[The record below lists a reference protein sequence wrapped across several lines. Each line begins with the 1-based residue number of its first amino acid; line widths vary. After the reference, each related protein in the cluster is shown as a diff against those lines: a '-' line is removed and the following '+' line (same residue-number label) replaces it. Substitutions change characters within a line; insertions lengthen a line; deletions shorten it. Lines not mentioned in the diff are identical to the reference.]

1 MSIPALAAV
10 IIALGE
16 QSKSGPPD
24 SYANANGDQSPDAIA
39 ARNRISEILDGG
51 AGIQFQPSQVPAD
64 SYKNPESLDDI
75 YERVQA
81 MDQSAITGLHQMWE
95 GLRNKLQDSQKEF
108 APAILTAIAE
118 KWQGGAGTRAAEGI
132 RKYADESQQ
141 LVASAQI
148 VAEKVKLVRSAVEI
162 TKPAVQPDYQPT
174 WTSDVASW
182 VPGPTWKLNDHRR
195 EVTTAAN
202 AHVINNVFYPAVK
215 ESDTQVPLA
224 PRPHNP
230 VNDPG
235 ANTPWAPPRTSSQL
249 SMPGG
254 STPDSPATDQPSNPR
269 DQANDE
275 NAPDT
280 TSAGVD
286 SSATPAFDPSKANPT
301 IPAGADPAATTPS
314 SVQPGNPFS
323 NQPGNPSS
331 SVPVG
336 PGGPGS
342 PSGTPP
348 GGPGK
353 SVPSVPGAPV
363 TLSAGRSGAG
373 RPGTP
378 GTGGFPGMMPP
389 GARSRRDEETEHK
402 SKIREALVSQEN
414 GAELTGLDEAHR
426 PKSVPPVLGG

>member
-10 IIALGE
+10 IIALRE

-39 ARNRISEILDGG
+39 ARNRIGEILNGG
-51 AGIQFQPSQVPAD
+51 SGIQFQSSKVPAD

-75 YERVQA
+75 YERVQK
-81 MDQSAITGLHQMWE
+81 MDQTAITGVHQMWE

-108 APAILTAIAE
+108 GPAILQAIAE
-118 KWQGGAGTRAAEGI
+118 KWQGGAGNKAAEGI

-195 EVTTAAN
+195 DVTTAAN

-235 ANTPWAPPRTSSQL
+235 TNTSWTPPGTSGQPGVPGSQ
-249 SMPGG
+249 
-254 STPDSPATDQPSNPR
+254 TPNNPASDQASNPQ
-269 DQANDE
+269 DQATSE
-275 NAPDT
+275 NPTDT
-280 TSAGVD
+280 TPAGVD
-286 SSATPAFDPSKANPT
+286 PSSTPGFDPSKANPT
-301 IPAGADPAATTPS
+301 VPAGIDPAATTPS
-314 SVQPGNPFS
+314 ST
-323 NQPGNPSS
+323 QPGNPSS
-331 SVPVG
+331 SVPGG

-342 PSGTPP
+342 PSGAPP

-353 SVPSVPGAPV
+353 SVPGAPGTPV
-363 TLSAGRSGAG
+363 APGAG
-373 RPGTP
+373 RPGTGRP
-378 GTGGFPGMMPP
+378 GAAGMGGVPGMMPP
-389 GARSRRDEETEHK
+389 GARGRRDEEKEHK
-402 SKIREALVSQEN
+402 SKISEALVTQEN
-414 GAELTGLDEAHR
+414 GEELTGLDEAHR
-426 PKSVPPVLGG
+426 PKAVPPVLGG